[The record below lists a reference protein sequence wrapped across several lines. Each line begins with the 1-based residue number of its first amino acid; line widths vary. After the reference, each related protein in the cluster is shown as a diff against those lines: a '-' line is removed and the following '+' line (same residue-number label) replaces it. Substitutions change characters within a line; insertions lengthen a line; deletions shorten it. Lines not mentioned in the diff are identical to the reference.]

1 VGAPFFG
8 ASMIGFSQ
16 EGIPKNRV
24 GSMGYEFFG
33 MFGTVLAKS
42 SPRPISSSEGGIK
55 LDRKGF
61 TLIEVL
67 IGLVL
72 LAIALLAIA
81 GMQITAVRG
90 NFFSHYLTQASYAAQ
105 DRLEF
110 FGSLPIDDA
119 QLHPGNHD
127 DGPVTISGMVFN
139 RNYTVNVIG
148 DLRTISY
155 TVLWNDGVNR
165 NITLSRIRL
174 Q

>member
-1 VGAPFFG
+1 
-8 ASMIGFSQ
+8 MN
-16 EGIPKNRV
+16 K
-24 GSMGYEFFG
+24 
-33 MFGTVLAKS
+33 
-42 SPRPISSSEGGIK
+42 
-55 LDRKGF
+55 KGF

-72 LAIALLAIA
+72 LAIGLLAIA
-81 GMQITAVRG
+81 GMQITAVKG

-110 FGSLPIDDA
+110 FDNLPIDDA
-119 QLHPGNHD
+119 QLQPGNHN

-155 TVLWNDGVNR
+155 IVSWNDGVNR
-165 NITLSRIRL
+165 NITLSTLRL